1 MVADVVVYLYCSL
14 LIEGVSQCLRTTPTL
29 VITSNY
35 VTFSKF
41 YRCRRAAPCPRLCLC
56 FIVVPKCLFW
66 FDCLYSWGDYVHIN
80 SFSMQLTS
88 SSWYFQSQ
96 LLQTL
101 KLRPQDCW
109 VPNVRVGIMAILQNH
124 VGMF

>member
-1 MVADVVVYLYCSL
+1 
-14 LIEGVSQCLRTTPTL
+14 
-29 VITSNY
+29 
-35 VTFSKF
+35 
-41 YRCRRAAPCPRLCLC
+41 
-56 FIVVPKCLFW
+56 
-66 FDCLYSWGDYVHIN
+66 
-80 SFSMQLTS
+80 MQLTS